1 MATSIAGPAAPRTT
15 SPAVVAVVA
24 AVALAVLGGC
34 GTSTTKTAGR
44 TPTTAP
50 VTVTSSPPPSSTS
63 PTTVAAATTTAP
75 RATTTTAAPSPEAF
89 AKALYDAWSKADRA
103 AAAKV
108 AEPAAVTAIFAQTW
122 QAADGWS
129 FVDCTGAAGSVICTW
144 QRPAGQQLL
153 MRVQNST
160 GGGPVTVAEVRFQP

>member
-1 MATSIAGPAAPRTT
+1 M
-15 SPAVVAVVA
+15 AVVAVA
-24 AVALAVLGGC
+24 AALALAVLGGC
-34 GTSTTKTAGR
+34 GASTTKTATR
-44 TPTTAP
+44 SPTTAP
-50 VTVTSSPPPSSTS
+50 VTVTSSPPPSSS
-63 PTTVAAATTTAP
+63 STTVAAATTTAP

-89 AKALYDAWSKADRA
+89 AKALYEAWTKADRA

-108 AEPAAVTAIFAQTW
+108 AEPAAVTAIFARTW